1 MLIYCRVN
9 SAFSPVFALS
19 HLRSHDFEIGSN
31 ISDRPCRII
40 VFVLLI
46 LLSVGCTKQD
56 DNAIRF
62 GLSTTPITLDP
73 RFATDAVSHRINR
86 LIYQRLVDFDE
97 HYHMVPAL
105 AEWDKLQPTHYRFKL
120 KPGER
125 RFHNGDY
132 LTANDVKATYDS
144 VLDASNISPHRAT
157 LANIDRIKVIDNDT
171 IDFYLKNTDPLFP
184 GRLVIGILPER
195 LILSR
200 HPFHQ
205 LPVGSGVLKLSGWP
219 IEDTLKLQRVKDRQ
233 MIEFIT
239 VKDSTVRVLKLLR
252 GEIDLIQGDLPF
264 DLMDWLRGNENIAIE
279 TVPGNVFTYIG
290 FNMQDPLLVNL
301 NIRQAI
307 AYAIDRD
314 AIIQY
319 VLGAAAHKAGAMLP
333 PGHWSGHPDLHGFDY
348 EPEKAKELLS
358 QAGYGQA
365 NPLKL
370 GYKTSNNPLRVRLA
384 TIIQYQ
390 LKQVG
395 IDVNVQS
402 YDWGTFYGDIKDGRF
417 QMYSLSW
424 VGLKMPDIFRYVF
437 HSTSMPPDGAN
448 RGRYIDPVVD
458 GLIETAEKNT
468 SLEEQADIYK
478 ELQAYLQQ
486 QLPYVP
492 LWYEDNI
499 LVRQKDISG
508 YNLSADGN
516 YDGLKDVRRIR

>member
-1 MLIYCRVN
+1 M
-9 SAFSPVFALS
+9 
-19 HLRSHDFEIGSN
+19 
-31 ISDRPCRII
+31 
-40 VFVLLI
+40 
-46 LLSVGCTKQD
+46 LLSVSCAKQD
-56 DNAIRF
+56 DNVIRF
-62 GLSTTPITLDP
+62 GLSTAPVTLDP

-97 HYHMVPAL
+97 HYHMVPEL
-105 AEWDKLQPTHYRFKL
+105 AEWIQLEPTHYRFTL

-125 RFHNGDY
+125 RFHNGEI
-132 LTANDVKATYDS
+132 LTASDVRATYNS
-144 VLDASNISPHRAT
+144 VLDAGNISPHRAT
-157 LANIDRIKVIDNDT
+157 LVNIDHIEVVDDDT
-171 IDFYLKNTDPLFP
+171 VDFYLKNTDPLFP

-200 HPFHQ
+200 HPFQQ
-205 LPVGSGVLKLSGWP
+205 LPVGSGALRFSSWP
-219 IEDTLKLQRVKDRQ
+219 VEDTLILQRTTDKQ
-233 MIEFIT
+233 LIEFIT

-264 DLMDWLRGNENIAIE
+264 ELMDWLRKDENVAIE
-279 TVPGNVFTYIG
+279 TGPGNVFTYIG
-290 FNMQDPLLVNL
+290 FNMQDPVLAQLK
-301 NIRQAI
+301 IRQAI

-319 VLGAAAHKAGAMLP
+319 VLGEAAHKAGTMLP
-333 PGHWSGHPDLHGFDY
+333 PGHWSGHTNLHGY
-348 EPEKAKELLS
+348 EYNPEKAAELLAQS
-358 QAGYGQA
+358 GYGQDS
-365 NPLKL
+365 PLKL
-370 GYKTSNNPLRVRLA
+370 SYKTSNNPLRVRIA

-390 LKQVG
+390 LKQAG

-437 HSTSMPPDGAN
+437 HSTSVPPDGAN
-448 RGRYIDPVVD
+448 RGRYVDPMVD
-458 GLIETAEKNT
+458 SLIETAEKKTN
-468 SLEEQADIYK
+468 LEEQAAIYK
-478 ELQAYLQQ
+478 ELQSYLHQ

-499 LVRQKDISG
+499 LVRQKDIGG

-516 YDGLKDVRRIR
+516 YDGLLTVKKLVNNDK